1 MTEETKKMINIDG
14 VDYAIEDLDEKT
26 IKVINSLTKSN
37 QIEADLSFEIEQLR
51 VARQVL
57 FDELKGLLPQKEE
70 ADEQSD

>member
-14 VDYAIEDLDEKT
+14 VDYAIDDLDEKT
-26 IKVINSLTKSN
+26 IKVINSLAKSN

>member
-26 IKVINSLTKSN
+26 ITVINSLAKSN
-37 QIEADLSFEIEQLR
+37 QIEADLSFEIEQLKI
-51 VARQVL
+51 ARQVL
-57 FDELKGLLPQKEE
+57 FNELKGLLPQKEE